1 MILGSIP
8 DCLQS
13 GHIETP
19 PLFSGDFDN
28 KGGVLG
34 LFTLIGDPENSMSD
48 WIHRYHGRILG
59 GLDFCQN
66 NIMNDQKSELFFRPN
81 T

>member
-13 GHIETP
+13 GHVENP

-28 KGGVLG
+28 KGGFSRFVYPDSREILHSIV
-34 LFTLIGDPENSMSD
+34 FEDGDL
-48 WIHRYHGRILG
+48 R
-59 GLDFCQN
+59 
-66 NIMNDQKSELFFRPN
+66 FRPKGEGSVN
-81 T
+81 L

>member
-1 MILGSIP
+1 MILGPIP

-13 GHIETP
+13 GHVENP

-34 LFTLIGDPENSMSD
+34 LFTLMKISGMV
-48 WIHRYHGRILG
+48 
-59 GLDFCQN
+59 
-66 NIMNDQKSELFFRPN
+66 FRA
-81 T
+81 